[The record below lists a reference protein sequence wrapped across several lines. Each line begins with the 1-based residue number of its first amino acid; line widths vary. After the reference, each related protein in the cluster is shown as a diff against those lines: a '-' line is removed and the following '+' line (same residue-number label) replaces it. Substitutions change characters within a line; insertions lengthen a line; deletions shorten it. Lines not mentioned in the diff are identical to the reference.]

1 MFPHLKYSEADVD
14 GYISGAT
21 PEMVAASLGKAQA
34 TELFVK
40 SVLAAQ
46 ICFWMQSGI
55 AHGDVMF
62 RVGDVQ
68 IPPGGVWTPSSPMG
82 AVFAGAACRQ
92 GHLSAQRTQPPP
104 LALGVKPL
112 NSQFAIP

>member
-46 ICFWMQSGI
+46 IRFWMQSGI

-82 AVFAGAACRQ
+82 AVFRWRRLPTGASVGAKNAAA
-92 GHLSAQRTQPPP
+92 SASTR
-104 LALGVKPL
+104 
-112 NSQFAIP
+112 S